1 MTEKPYHIIHSN
13 VDGAGS
19 MPGSYD
25 TLERAK
31 EAAIR
36 YQMTSDRLGNPWSYQ
51 YHVSGYG
58 RQLYST
64 QPGEQLEQKGHP

>member
-1 MTEKPYHIIHSN
+1 MTEKPYHINHSN
-13 VDGAGS
+13 VDGAGP

-25 TLERAK
+25 TFEQAK

-36 YQMTSDRLGNPWSYQ
+36 YQMTSDAKGNPWSYQ
-51 YHVSGYG
+51 YHVFGYG

-64 QPGEQLEQKGHP
+64 RPGEQLEQEGK

>member
-1 MTEKPYHIIHSN
+1 
-13 VDGAGS
+13 

-25 TLERAK
+25 TLEQAK

-36 YQMTSDRLGNPWSYQ
+36 HQMTSSAKGNPWGYR
-51 YHVSGYG
+51 YHVFGYG

-64 QPGEQLEQKGHP
+64 QPDEQLEQEGQHERSV